1 VKGFR
6 TRLAGAHF
14 QVYRVS
20 NCCVRVLAERR
31 VRALSMGHSN
41 CSETRPPTSCRFV
54 CGCGGSKG
62 SHVVRYI
69 LSTLCREFCHHLDFK
84 KLGSV
89 RIEGRDLGVRGPMG
103 MPVQLHIF
111 QLFLVHPEIVT
122 EFVDD
127 GQADLFAGF
136 CLAAAGC
143 LNFFCRGRYDRVR
156 SQVEYAFLGGG
167 HAMKDAEKQPPVL
180 SRLR

>member
-1 VKGFR
+1 VD
-6 TRLAGAHF
+6 AA
-14 QVYRVS
+14 
-20 NCCVRVLAERR
+20 VRKEV
-31 VRALSMGHSN
+31 
-41 CSETRPPTSCRFV
+41 TSF
-54 CGCGGSKG
+54 GTF
-62 SHVVRYI
+62 

-143 LNFFCRGRYDRVR
+143 LNILL
-156 SQVEYAFLGGG
+156 VEDDMIGSAHKSNTLFLVVGT
-167 HAMKDAEKQPPVL
+167 P
-180 SRLR
+180 